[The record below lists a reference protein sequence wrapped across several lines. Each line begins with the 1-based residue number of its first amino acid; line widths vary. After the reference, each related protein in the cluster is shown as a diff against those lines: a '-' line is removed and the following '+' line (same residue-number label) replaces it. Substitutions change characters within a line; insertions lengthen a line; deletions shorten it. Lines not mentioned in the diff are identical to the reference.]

1 MKKFITAAVVL
12 LGTSIA
18 GILTWRKVESDRI
31 RNDLWSEA
39 ERVSAEQD
47 ASAAKQAQPTSAAR
61 V

>member
-12 LGTSIA
+12 LGTSLA
-18 GILTWRKVESDRI
+18 GILAWRKVESDRL

-47 ASAAKQAQPTSAAR
+47 VSAEKQTQAAR

>member
-1 MKKFITAAVVL
+1 MKKFITAAAVL
-12 LGTSIA
+12 VGTSVA
-18 GILTWRKVESDRI
+18 GLLAWRKVESDRI

-47 ASAAKQAQPTSAAR
+47 SVAEKQAQPAHR